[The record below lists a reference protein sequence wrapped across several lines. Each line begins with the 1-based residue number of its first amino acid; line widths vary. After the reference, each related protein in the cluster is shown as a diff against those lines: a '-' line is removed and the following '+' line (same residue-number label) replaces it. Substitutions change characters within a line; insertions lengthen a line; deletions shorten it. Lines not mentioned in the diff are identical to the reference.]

1 MVAANI
7 KEKRRKYRM
16 RRKLRKVGDNRARLS
31 VHRSLKN
38 IYAQVID
45 DNNGRTIASASSLD
59 KELRNKLT
67 KGSDTGAAKE
77 VGKLVAHRALEAGV
91 NNVVFDR
98 GSYLFHGRVKSLA
111 EGAREVGLK
120 F

>member
-7 KEKRRKYRM
+7 KEKRRKYRV
-16 RRKLRKVGDNRARLS
+16 RKKLRELGENRARLS
-31 VHRSLKN
+31 VHRSQKN

-45 DNNGRTIASASSLD
+45 DDKGRTIVSASSLD
-59 KELRNKLT
+59 KELRDKLKT
-67 KGSDTGAAKE
+67 GSDTGAAEE
-77 VGKLVAHRALEAGV
+77 VGKLVASRALEAGV
-91 NNVVFDR
+91 DKVVFDR

-111 EGAREVGLK
+111 EAAREVGLK